1 MPAPLACVIAISLLG
16 SVGLVSMP
24 LGIDTALAVIAHE
37 VPQEAGN
44 FAILRDSGFSRS
56 KAFLQLALRRPAS
69 SPSR

>member
-1 MPAPLACVIAISLLG
+1 
-16 SVGLVSMP
+16 MP